1 MDELKHYSEIKNF
14 KKKILENLLYGA
26 YCGGSSSAHIGGAL
40 SSVDIIAVLFNKY
53 LNLSP
58 NNFYKKNRNHFIL
71 SKGHACLVY
80 YAALCELGF
89 FEKEEFKK
97 FEKTDSFLLGH
108 PIKKT
113 KYGIDF
119 STGSLGMGISLG
131 VGISLALKKMNS
143 KNNVYVLMGD
153 GECNEGSVWEG
164 LMSASHFKLDNL
176 VIIVDN
182 NNFQQTG
189 TNQEIL
195 DLKNLEKK
203 FTSFGCETYEING
216 HSISDIDKTFEIKN
230 IGKPKAIIAKTIK
243 GKGISFSENN
253 NEYHHAVLTQKL
265 YERAL
270 KELDIK

>member
-1 MDELKHYSEIKNF
+1 
-14 KKKILENLLYGA
+14 
-26 YCGGSSSAHIGGAL
+26 
-40 SSVDIIAVLFNKY
+40 
-53 LNLSP
+53 
-58 NNFYKKNRNHFIL
+58 
-71 SKGHACLVY
+71 
-80 YAALCELGF
+80 
-89 FEKEEFKK
+89 
-97 FEKTDSFLLGH
+97 
-108 PIKKT
+108 
-113 KYGIDF
+113 
-119 STGSLGMGISLG
+119 MGISIG